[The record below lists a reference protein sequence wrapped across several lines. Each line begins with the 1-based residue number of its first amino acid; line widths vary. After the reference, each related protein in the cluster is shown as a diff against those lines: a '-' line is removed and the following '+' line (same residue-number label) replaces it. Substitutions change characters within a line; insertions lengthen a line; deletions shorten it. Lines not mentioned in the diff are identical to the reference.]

1 MNTFNLNDLRND
13 VDNHIREI
21 MCGTF
26 YYFESQDDLND
37 LIDHLIKALI
47 GVVEYRLLNTYP
59 LCRVRFVSPDQDTSL
74 LLTLS

>member
-13 VDNHIREI
+13 IDNNIREI

-37 LIDHLIKALI
+37 LMDFLIKALI
-47 GVVEYRLLNTYP
+47 GSVEFRLLHDYP
-59 LCRVRFVSPDQDTSL
+59 LCRVHFVSPDQDTSL
-74 LLTLS
+74 ILTLS